1 MFHFFFFSL
10 FSLPSRVLGP
20 LGKFKSQFSIVSAL
34 RGLYITENESCQFY
48 YRWSTAPLI
57 KNKTSYTLASRCSHK
72 IALLDQSV
80 ILTSPSHFL
89 LQPLSFSYRSPLLM
103 YKMQLQKCPPPLV
116 LPLNVIK
123 RPGRTSP
130 QQARGSLLAAGA
142 EIKSAWRFTSSR
154 LPCQYPSPVQSTVI
168 LKSLSPS
175 PSKTS
180 FHITYI

>member
-1 MFHFFFFSL
+1 MFNFFSAL
-10 FSLPSRVLGP
+10 VFSLPLRVLGP

-57 KNKTSYTLASRCSHK
+57 KTRLHIPLHLAARTKQPCLIS
-72 IALLDQSV
+72 LLSE
-80 ILTSPSHFL
+80 
-89 LQPLSFSYRSPLLM
+89 
-103 YKMQLQKCPPPLV
+103 PPPPIFSFNPCLSPQLSIKCRRRCAP
-116 LPLNVIK
+116 LPVMK

-154 LPCQYPSPVQSTVI
+154 LPCQYPSPVQSAVI
-168 LKSLSPS
+168 LKCLSPS